1 MDTCSKVILL
11 DNGIRVLFESIP
23 NTRLAHIAY
32 VFDAGSRDERSHEIG
47 LAHFTEHMLFKGTK
61 KRRSFHILN
70 RIDSVGGDLNA
81 YTTKEKTHYYATL
94 QSEHAARAL
103 DLLHDITFDSVFP
116 EREIERE
123 RQVIE
128 EEIEMYADNPEE
140 SILEDFDR
148 LLYPDHALG
157 QPILGRRELLS
168 LYTPSNFFDFTLRN
182 YTAERLV
189 VCLTG
194 SLTERQVDR
203 LIQQY
208 LSSIPSQPSTGCERT
223 TPLPCA
229 FGHKQVARHVQQMHA
244 VWGGIACSIHDDNYL
259 PFLVVSYL
267 LGGSALNNRL
277 NLSIRE
283 RHGLTYNLYSYY
295 NAYQDCGTW
304 GIYAGF
310 DSSSHERI
318 NRLIFKELNA
328 LVQEPLTERQLI
340 ALKKQYI
347 GHMILNN
354 ENPLNRIAGQAK
366 DILDFGSFQSLDEC
380 IEQVE
385 SLTSSQLLQ
394 AAQLY
399 LNPEALN
406 TLVYQPERS

>member
-1 MDTCSKVILL
+1 MEACTKVILL

-23 NTRLAHIAY
+23 NTRLVHIAY
-32 VFDAGSRDERSHEIG
+32 VFDAGSRDEQPHEIG

-81 YTTKEKTHYYATL
+81 YTTKEKTQYYATI

-103 DLLHDITFDSVFP
+103 ELLHDIAFNSVFP

-148 LLYPDHALG
+148 MLFPNHALG
-157 QPILGRRELLS
+157 QPILGKREQLS
-168 LYTPSNFFDFTLRN
+168 LYTPTNFLDFTSRN
-182 YTAERLV
+182 YTPERLV

-208 LSSIPSQPSTGCERT
+208 LRSIPSQPSIVRERT
-223 TPLPCA
+223 TPLPCL
-229 FGHKQVARHVQQMHA
+229 FGHIQVARQVQQMHA
-244 VWGGIACSIHDDNYL
+244 VWGGTACSIHDDNYL
-259 PFLVVSYL
+259 PFLVLNYL

-295 NAYQDCGTW
+295 NSYQDCGTW

-310 DSSSHERI
+310 DSTSYERI
-318 NRLIFKELNA
+318 NRLIYKELNA
-328 LVQEPLTERQLI
+328 LVQDSLTERQLN

-347 GHMILNN
+347 GQMILNY

-366 DILDFGSFQSLDEC
+366 DILDFGSFQSLDDC

-399 LNPEALN
+399 LNPDTLN
-406 TLVYQPERS
+406 ALVYQPERR